1 MFFERDV
8 IVREIRRIAELI
20 GRALQLDS
28 LAGHEEA
35 EEALGVLHRGI
46 FGLDRDLTLLLSPS
60 SLAQMLPPDQRAAA
74 ITLLESEITY
84 AEGRG
89 RSEVAALRRAQLE
102 AIAEGR

>member
-1 MFFERDV
+1 MFAERDL
-8 IVREIRRIAELI
+8 IIREIRRIAELI

-46 FGLDRDLTLLLSPS
+46 FGLDRDLTLRLSPD
-60 SLAQMLPPDQRAAA
+60 SLAMMLPPDQRTAA
-74 ITLLESEITY
+74 ITLLESEVAY

-89 RSEVAALRRAQLE
+89 REDVVRLRRAQLE
-102 AIAEGR
+102 AIR